1 MQHKVT
7 FAYIITVSKVYD
19 GDEETASR
27 ACYNETQANAL
38 DISVTVPDGFTVE
51 SVTDENTLWE
61 VKEVKEVE
69 EEEPEESIDDKL
81 LDDELYGWSLVEQF
95 GKTFVRIVLQDI
107 NEGYNGDY
115 NPEDPYD
122 MPLLRFYGYL
132 WDSKTQHW
140 EDPGDCSYC
149 TALPANLSR
158 EDGEIAV
165 ELLMQALGQKIID
178 GTHEAE
184 ARIMSWIGI
193 EDIEKARSAT
203 K

>member
-7 FAYIITVSKVYD
+7 FAYIVTVSKVYP
-19 GDEETASR
+19 GTEEEASQSAYEETQKK
-27 ACYNETQANAL
+27 EL

-51 SVTDENTLWE
+51 SITDEDTVW
-61 VKEVKEVE
+61 EVE
-69 EEEPEESIDDKL
+69 EVEESIDDEL
-81 LDDELYGWSLVEQF
+81 LDDEPNGWSLVKQF

-107 NEGYNGDY
+107 GEGYNGDY
-115 NPEDPYD
+115 DAEDPND

-132 WDSKTQHW
+132 WDPNTQHW
-140 EDPGDCSYC
+140 EDPGNCSYC
-149 TALPANLSR
+149 TTLPANISR

-165 ELLMQALGQKIID
+165 ELLMEALGEKIVE
-178 GTHEAE
+178 GTHKTEAE
-184 ARIMSWIGI
+184 TMSWIGT